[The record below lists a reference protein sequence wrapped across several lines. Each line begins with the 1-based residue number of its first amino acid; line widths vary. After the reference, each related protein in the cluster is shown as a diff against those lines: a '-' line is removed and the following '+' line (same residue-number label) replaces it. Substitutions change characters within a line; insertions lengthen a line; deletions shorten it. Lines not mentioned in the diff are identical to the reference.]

1 MVYVPILGLNLEH
14 FLIKTVLAYYLLTR
28 KEEIGM
34 WVVQILERH
43 CLCPLP
49 INKTIDFSV
58 QLAGAQEYNQR
69 NYQELPEPA

>member
-1 MVYVPILGLNLEH
+1 MAVEEEDSGIACIAVEFFLLELIYADHAVYVPIVGLHLVIL
-14 FLIKTVLAYYLLTR
+14 LIKTVLAYYLLTR

-49 INKTIDFSV
+49 VN
-58 QLAGAQEYNQR
+58 
-69 NYQELPEPA
+69 